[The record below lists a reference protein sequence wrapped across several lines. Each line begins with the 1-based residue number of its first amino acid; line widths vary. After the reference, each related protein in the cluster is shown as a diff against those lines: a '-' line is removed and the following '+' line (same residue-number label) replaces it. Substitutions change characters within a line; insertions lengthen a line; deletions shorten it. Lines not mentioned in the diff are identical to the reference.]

1 MDGSLWKNI
10 NKKIVIFMLSSS
22 LNPMD
27 IERASKISEISK
39 YIVKP
44 IKLEEVKKIFND
56 LKIFSGL

>member
-1 MDGSLWKNI
+1 
-10 NKKIVIFMLSSS
+10 
-22 LNPMD
+22 MD